1 MKEEVFYS
9 KGMKHIKEDYPDLY
23 KESVSLNEVAYT
35 GKVLDYKTQ
44 KLIALGITA
53 GFSDDRA
60 IKKQIRS
67 NMQEFGA
74 TRDEI
79 MDVLRVV
86 MLIAGKPAFMKA
98 VNILYDVTG
107 K

>member
-1 MKEEVFYS
+1 MKQEVFYS
-9 KGMKHIKEDYPDLY
+9 KGMKHIKEDYPDIY
-23 KESVSLNEVAYT
+23 DVDVKLNEVAYS

-53 GFSDDRA
+53 AKSDDRA
-60 IKKQIRS
+60 TKKQIKS
-67 NMQEFGA
+67 NMEEFGA

-98 VNILYDVTG
+98 VNILYSI
-107 K
+107 KE